1 MDYQIVHAIEG
12 RIRIR
17 IPLLAEDTGYQSKL
31 QSLIESL
38 KFVTDVRINPMAE
51 SMIVTY
57 KFKAISCENMQAHL
71 QQAIE
76 QAAPEP
82 PPPPPPPPEAAPE
95 PAVVKEKS
103 PEVTKEVVQEVVIYT
118 GEQVN
123 LEEDPW
129 EDKTTKDVELP
140 STEIQQD
147 LPAQLISLD
156 DNKVKGE
163 VTR

>member
-1 MDYQIVHAIEG
+1 MLNSRKNVNNELKVKKNLVVMDYQIVHAIEG

-17 IPLLAEDTGYQSKL
+17 IPLLGEDTGYQSKL
-31 QSLIESL
+31 QSLVESL

-76 QAAPEP
+76 QSFPPEP
-82 PPPPPPPPEAAPE
+82 SSAPAPTPE

-103 PEVTKEVVQEVVIYT
+103 PEVAKEIVQE
-118 GEQVN
+118 EAQN
-123 LEEDPW
+123 FW
-129 EDKTTKDVELP
+129 E
-140 STEIQQD
+140 
-147 LPAQLISLD
+147 
-156 DNKVKGE
+156 G
-163 VTR
+163 

>member
-1 MDYQIVHAIEG
+1 MDYQIVHAIKG

-17 IPLLAEDTGYQSKL
+17 IPLLAEDIGYQGKL
-31 QSLIESL
+31 QSLVESL

-76 QAAPEP
+76 QSSQKEP
-82 PPPPPPPPEAAPE
+82 LPTPE

-103 PEVTKEVVQEVVIYT
+103 PEVAKEVLQ
-118 GEQVN
+118 EQVN
-123 LEEDPW
+123 LEEDIW
-129 EDKTTKDVELP
+129 EDKTT
-140 STEIQQD
+140 TEVQQD
-147 LPAQLISLD
+147 LPGQCVSLD
-156 DNKVKGE
+156 NNKVKDE
-163 VTR
+163 VTS